1 MAGSLILV
9 AMYTAPSSAAGVTP
23 AKIGWWSQTQQGG
36 ATGGNLLPVDQAPGG
51 SDFHVSNAG
60 CPGQSAPCAD
70 VPNPANDTYPVGVGP
85 TAISAVAYELPGGG
99 LPAGTDPGTVIAEL
113 KLTVSGAPVGS
124 GFKLLACKSLSAWI
138 PAKGGDWAQR
148 PGYQAGG
155 CALGAPSTDGTTVG
169 FTLLAALAGRT
180 NLDLTLVPAIGDPTP
195 FHVQFKSDDP
205 AALSFKPIPPARPFV
220 EQPIPDAF
228 SANSALA
235 TGAGGYAAPA
245 IGSGLSAPAA
255 GPAAQSAPAVTVG
268 NAPSRAA
275 QGALPAGDP
284 RIILLLLAATLAVFA
299 ANWGAPLRRMLSFD
313 RSAVRGVGRFVRP
326 RTAQATPL

>member
-9 AMYTAPSSAAGVTP
+9 AMYAAPTSAAGVTP
-23 AKIGWWSQTQQGG
+23 AKIGWWTQAQQSGT
-36 ATGGNLLPVDQAPGG
+36 TGNNNLPFDQAPGG

-60 CPGQSAPCAD
+60 CPGQTTPCAD

-85 TAISAVAYELPGGG
+85 TAISAVAYDLPGGG

-155 CALGAPSTDGTTVG
+155 CSVGVPSADGTTVG
-169 FTLLAALAGRT
+169 FTLVAALAGRT

-195 FHVQFKSDDP
+195 FQVQFKSDDP

-220 EQPIPDAF
+220 PQPIPDAF
-228 SANSALA
+228 SANTALA
-235 TGAGGYAAPA
+235 TGVGGYAAPA
-245 IGSGLSAPAA
+245 IGSGLSGPAA
-255 GPAAQSAPAVTVG
+255 GPAAQGGPAVTVG
-268 NAPSRAA
+268 AAPGRAA
-275 QGALPAGDP
+275 QSAAGSADQ
-284 RIILLLLAATLAVFA
+284 RIIWLLLAATLAVFA

-313 RSAVRGVGRFVRP
+313 RSAVRGVGRFVRA